1 VGLMMKNTVSYKT
14 YLKDVMICALGAYG
28 GPEAHYGVF
37 TDQLVI
43 KKQYLSE
50 EEFIELIALN
60 SILPGPSSTQTIVSI
75 GYKLGGVK
83 LALLTMFV
91 WAFPAIV
98 IMTLLSFLYRFWL
111 STNTT
116 FDGLALIGPMAVG
129 FIATAAY
136 RLGRKVIKNKLTLFL
151 FIFGAVT
158 TYFFRQSFVF
168 AAVLLF
174 GGVLSVLFSKE
185 KFHLPTLKVKP
196 KWGYLIALV
205 LIAILGIL
213 LSNLLDF
220 KLFIIF
226 ESFYRYGYLVIGGGQ
241 VVIPYMVSDLVDVY
255 QYMTSTEFLTGFG
268 FVQGI
273 PGPMFSFSAFAGG
286 MSLRDGTIFMQIL
299 AALTASTAIFLPG
312 LLLVFFVYPMW
323 EMIRTVHILKVALK
337 GITAVAAG
345 LIAIAALILMSKS
358 GFQFINLFIFAL
370 TTLLLLSKKVP
381 SPLIVI
387 LVIILGFIM

>member
-1 VGLMMKNTVSYKT
+1 MKNQISYKS

-50 EEFIELIALN
+50 EELIELIALN

-111 STNTT
+111 SADTG
-116 FDGLALIGPMAVG
+116 FEGLKWIGPMAVG

-136 RLGRKVIKNKLTLFL
+136 RLGKKVVKNKLTLFL
-151 FIFGAVT
+151 FVFGAIT

-174 GGVLSVLFSKE
+174 GGLASVLFSKE
-185 KFHLPTLKVKP
+185 KFHVPSLKVKP

-205 LIAILGIL
+205 SIALIGIL
-213 LSNLLDF
+213 LSYLFDF

-255 QYMTSTEFLTGFG
+255 QYMTASEFLTGFG

-286 MSLRDGTIFMQIL
+286 MSLREGTIFMQIL
-299 AALTASTAIFLPG
+299 AALTASIAIFLPG
-312 LLLVFFVYPMW
+312 ILLVFFVYPMW
-323 EMIRTVHILKVALK
+323 EMIRSIHILKVALK

-345 LIAIAALILMSKS
+345 LITIAAFILMSKS
-358 GFQFINLFIFAL
+358 GFEFMNIFIFAL
-370 TTLLLLSKKVP
+370 TTILLLTKKVP
-381 SPLIVI
+381 SPLIVL
-387 LVIILGFIM
+387 LVIILGFVI